1 MQEILLITNAV
12 MSTKIVTL
20 SHDCITITFTELRI
34 YRPFHKGSCL
44 IQGHTFLLQVSSSA
58 LCLKNSRSARIVF
71 VEIDK
76 KNLRFSLLYPGT
88 SYTYSYITYNIDMY
102 VGILGYNSYQIE
114 LRAAEICSVFV
125 EMPQENFLR
134 ATLVKFFFSQD
145 FSCCFPVSTLFTL
158 TILSLSSL
166 FLLRFQLQHYF
177 LLHFNLIFSL

>member
-1 MQEILLITNAV
+1 M
-12 MSTKIVTL
+12 
-20 SHDCITITFTELRI
+20 
-34 YRPFHKGSCL
+34 
-44 IQGHTFLLQVSSSA
+44 
-58 LCLKNSRSARIVF
+58 F

-88 SYTYSYITYNIDMY
+88 SYTYNYITYNIDMHA
-102 VGILGYNSYQIE
+102 GILGYNSYYIE

-158 TILSLSSL
+158 TILSLSSSLLVKISAPAL
-166 FLLRFQLQHYF
+166 FPS
-177 LLHFNLIFSL
+177 SL